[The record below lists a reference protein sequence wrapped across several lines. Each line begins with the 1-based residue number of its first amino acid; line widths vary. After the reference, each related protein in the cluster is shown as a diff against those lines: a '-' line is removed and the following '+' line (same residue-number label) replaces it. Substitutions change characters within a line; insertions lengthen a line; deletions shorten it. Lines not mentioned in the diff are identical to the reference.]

1 MKVLVTGA
9 NGFVGRAVCHRLL
22 AEGWTVLGTIR
33 RPVPLM
39 AGAIPRTIGP
49 LGPDTD
55 WDSVLSDVDAVVHL
69 AARVHVMRD
78 RAADPLAEFRRIN
91 RDATLHLARRA
102 SRLGVTRFLFMSTV
116 KVNGEE
122 TAAKPFDDNDP
133 PAPADPYAVSKA
145 EAEAGL
151 AVLAA
156 TDGLGVTTIRPPL
169 VYGPG
174 VGGNFAALLRLV
186 AKGWPLPLGAVHNR
200 RSLVFVDTLADA
212 VATALA
218 RPAEGARSF
227 LVSDGEDV
235 STAELISRLAAAMKR
250 PARLLPLS
258 PALLRLA
265 GRLTGKSA
273 AVERL
278 LGSLAVDSTG
288 FRRTFDWT
296 PPVSLA
302 DGLDATAR
310 WFLESGRPNL

>member
-1 MKVLVTGA
+1 MKVVVTGA
-9 NGFVGRAVCHRLL
+9 NGFVGRAVCRRLL

-33 RPVPLM
+33 RPVPLV
-39 AGAIPRTIGP
+39 AGTAPRTIGP

-55 WDSVLSDVDAVVHL
+55 WDGVLDGVDAVVHL

-78 RAADPLAEFRRIN
+78 RAADPLAEFRRVN
-91 RDATLHLARRA
+91 RDATLHLARQA
-102 SRLGVTRFLFMSTV
+102 SRHGVARFLFMSTV

-122 TAAKPFDDNDP
+122 TAAKPFDDQDA
-133 PAPADPYAVSKA
+133 PAPADPYAISKA

-151 AVLAA
+151 ADLAA
-156 TDGLGVTTIRPPL
+156 GGGLPVTTIRPPL

-174 VGGNFAALLRLV
+174 VGGNFARLLRLV
-186 AKGWPLPLGAVHNR
+186 AKGWPLPLGAVDNR
-200 RSLVFVDTLADA
+200 RSLVFVETLADA

-218 RPAEGARSF
+218 RPAAGARSF

-235 STAELISRLAAAMKR
+235 STAQLICRLATAMGRPSRLV
-250 PARLLPLS
+250 PVP

-265 GRLTGKSA
+265 GRLTGKGA

-288 FRRTFDWT
+288 FRRTFDWA
-296 PPVSLA
+296 PPVSLT
-302 DGLDATAR
+302 DGLNATAQWYR
-310 WFLESGRPNL
+310 DSHRP